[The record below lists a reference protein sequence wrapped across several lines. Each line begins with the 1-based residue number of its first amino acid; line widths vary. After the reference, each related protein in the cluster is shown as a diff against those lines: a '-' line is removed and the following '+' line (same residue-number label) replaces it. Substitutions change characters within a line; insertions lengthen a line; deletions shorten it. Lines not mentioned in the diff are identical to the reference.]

1 MSIILYF
8 RRDALWIVRAEF
20 SFLFYYA
27 DDSELMDVDDRG
39 DEDKGSASVV
49 QEIFAIETETNRGE
63 RDGDGE
69 QETEDEDTTAGGGI
83 RSNDSLLLLPAV
95 SLDSDSD
102 SERDSDE
109 SRISPRPND
118 DAREMPSSGAVSN
131 SNVPDAK
138 AKTARPGEGYAVYS
152 ADDVLGRLPEAY
164 AAVLGRAAGWCGV
177 SGDELGGVVERF
189 ERRLGR
195 LFARQR
201 RRERERERKK
211 ERE

>member
-1 MSIILYF
+1 M
-8 RRDALWIVRAEF
+8 RAEF

-49 QEIFAIETETNRGE
+49 QEIFAIETETNRE
-63 RDGDGE
+63 RDGDGG

-83 RSNDSLLLLPAV
+83 RRNESLLLLPAV

-109 SRISPRPND
+109 SRISPSPND

-177 SGDELGGVVERF
+177 TGDELGGVVEGF

-201 RRERERERKK
+201 RRERERDRS
-211 ERE
+211 ERERE

>member
-1 MSIILYF
+1 MCASRVLF
-8 RRDALWIVRAEF
+8 F
-20 SFLFYYA
+20 FYYV
-27 DDSELMDVDDRG
+27 DDSELMDVDDGG
-39 DEDKGSASVV
+39 DEGKGSASVV
-49 QEIFAIETETNRGE
+49 QEIFAIETETNRE
-63 RDGDGE
+63 RDGDGG
-69 QETEDEDTTAGGGI
+69 QETEDTTAGGGI
-83 RSNDSLLLLPAV
+83 RRDSLLLLPAV

-118 DAREMPSSGAVSN
+118 DAREMPSSGAV

-177 SGDELGGVVERF
+177 SGDELGTVVERF

-201 RRERERERKK
+201 RRERERGR
-211 ERE
+211 ERERE